1 MCSDRL
7 KNHGCGQENQKAL
20 ALPVLA
26 SEPLP
31 IYAANSRDIPTEFAG
46 GDQFSVPYAVPMMFK
61 LFALIAFDFSIV
73 TVMVYDFSVCKVF
86 LLRSRA

>member
-1 MCSDRL
+1 MVVDR
-7 KNHGCGQENQKAL
+7 KNQTAL

-26 SEPLP
+26 SEQLQ
-31 IYAANSRDIPTEFAG
+31 IYAANLRDMPTEFAG

-61 LFALIAFDFSIV
+61 LFALIIDFSIV
-73 TVMVYDFSVCKVF
+73 TVMAYDFSVYKVF